1 MDNGDEETFDR
12 PEGYTCT
19 QPHQVCA
26 ACAGRPRV
34 QVRPSRHYTRRALDL
49 LSAISRWAVN
59 IFQVERWLS
68 RLRKPQISHTDVEE
82 AVQHLDRTDDG
93 L

>member
-1 MDNGDEETFDR
+1 MDNDDEETFDR

-19 QPHQVCA
+19 QPHQVCD
-26 ACAGRPRV
+26 ACAGNPAFKCAPLSTTSRGRSTCFRPYPGGPLTL
-34 QVRPSRHYTRRALDL
+34 Q
-49 LSAISRWAVN
+49 
-59 IFQVERWLS
+59 FERWLS
-68 RLRKPQISHTDVEE
+68 RLKKPQISHTDVGE